1 MQVRSNKKKRF
12 PPVQEAKK
20 QDKSW
25 KNAELVLYPEQL
37 EKMLEVL
44 NSGWVRKW
52 AWILHDHDK
61 KADGTPKE
69 NHMHLMCQWA
79 QTTKTSVICN
89 KFGCRENQ
97 IEKIKG
103 RWADALDYLDHA
115 NAPDKY
121 QYDPSEVH
129 ANFDWEEEAKNS
141 TSKQRARINEVI
153 AGIGDGTIREYNL
166 HDNVSVVEYT
176 KYRRKIEDAFRW
188 RRGYVQAHLEELVEM
203 KEIVWVCGQ
212 TGTGKTTFA
221 KQLAQTMNLIFAI
234 TSTGKNMF
242 DEYRDEPC
250 LIIDDLR
257 PVDMRFSD
265 LLGILDP
272 YNFKAAQARYQNKAL
287 QTKMI
292 IVTTTYTPE
301 AFCNAC
307 NGEELNAEDARQL
320 YRRINAVYECTTKD
334 VYEYEY
340 DETSSHRDMTRQW
353 PNVWLMEKKRKE
365 KRRETT
371 SAVDKMAEGLFAQ
384 LT

>member
-1 MQVRSNKKKRF
+1 MADT
-12 PPVQEAKK
+12 AK
-20 QDKSW
+20 DKSRR
-25 KNAELVLYPEQL
+25 NAELVLYPEQM
-37 EKMLEVL
+37 ENMLEVL
-44 NSGWVRKW
+44 NSGWVKKW
-52 AWILHDHDK
+52 AWILHDKDT

-69 NHMHLMCQWA
+69 PHIHLMCSWDKK
-79 QTTKTSVICN
+79 TTKDSVIAN
-89 KFGCRENQ
+89 KFGCRRNQ
-97 IEKIKG
+97 IENIKG
-103 RWADALDYLDHA
+103 TWADALDYLDHA
-115 NAPDKY
+115 NATNKH

-153 AGIGDGTIREYNL
+153 AGIGEGTIREYNL
-166 HDNVSVVEYT
+166 HDNVTVVEYT

-221 KQLAQTMNLIFAI
+221 KQLAQTMNLMFAI

-301 AFCNAC
+301 AFCSAC
-307 NGEELNAEDARQL
+307 NGEELDAEDARQL
-320 YRRINAVYECTTKD
+320 YRRINAVYECTNKD

-340 DETSSHRDMTRQW
+340 DETSTRREVTRQW
-353 PNVWLMEKKRKE
+353 PNVWLMNKKRKE

-371 SAVDKMAEGLFAQ
+371 SAIDRMAEGLFAQ